1 MTSYTHHQTLN
12 DIRWWTGMPVALRV
26 GGNIVQVR
34 ARGSVI
40 LTVTDAARLSAQV
53 ANLDDLNSIL
63 TPQINAAAIDALGE
77 LSQAAANLTQL
88 TTITSANSK
97 VFTTNIDNKLATW
110 GVQVNRLTI
119 EAIESV

>member
-53 ANLDDLNSIL
+53 ANPDDLNSIL

>member
-53 ANLDDLNSIL
+53 TNPDDLNSIL

-77 LSQAAANLTQL
+77 LSQAAANLAQL